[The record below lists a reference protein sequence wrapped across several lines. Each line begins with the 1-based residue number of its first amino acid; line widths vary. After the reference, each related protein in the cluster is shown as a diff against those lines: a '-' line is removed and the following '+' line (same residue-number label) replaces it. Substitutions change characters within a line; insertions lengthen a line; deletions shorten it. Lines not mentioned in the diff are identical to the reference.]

1 MNWSCSESLQP
12 HRQPSTWKNLVSEL
26 CKSLQRRKGDI
37 NAHQKPDTRKHTFFF
52 YPEKERNDIFNTHRP
67 SIWCQLRSK
76 AHLSN
81 QNHACLDSAD
91 QTKLLEDNYASIHLQ
106 PPGRCLGKWT
116 QCSIRASPLMLKV
129 TRIAGWTSQFQ
140 STGQWVKV
148 LARLRFWGPLNLC
161 FISTSPS
168 KLRSKNDFV
177 CYSCNSALVMDTLHW
192 GSFIIKEVMAFLSLF
207 PLFFSPCLARG
218 DWQRALLLGALP

>member
-52 YPEKERNDIFNTHRP
+52 YPEKERNDIFNMHRP

-106 PPGRCLGKWT
+106 PPGRCSGKWT
-116 QCSIRASPLMLKV
+116 HCSIRASPLMLKV

-148 LARLRFWGPLNLC
+148 LASLWDFEGLWIFASFLPLPQSWDPKMTLC
-161 FISTSPS
+161 
-168 KLRSKNDFV
+168 V
-177 CYSCNSALVMDTLHW
+177 SCNSTLVMDTLHW

-218 DWQRALLLGALP
+218 DWPRVLLFGALP